1 MVKCYFLVV
10 RNLESPLNPHLGPQV
25 DASTVRFG
33 LRRIEARQGQL
44 LLNGQP
50 LMLLGLNRHESHP
63 VGGVYLSEEPLE
75 LRTWRWNG
83 TGQWGNAGTVFF
95 FESWCMIKAC

>member
-1 MVKCYFLVV
+1 
-10 RNLESPLNPHLGPQV
+10 V
-25 DASTVRFG
+25 DSSTVRFG

-63 VGGVYLSEEPLE
+63 KGGVYLPMGPLE
-75 LRTWRWNG
+75 LR
-83 TGQWGNAGTVFF
+83 
-95 FESWCMIKAC
+95 K